1 MNDADDL
8 EMDDVDDND
17 NFDELD
23 LETSIA
29 KSELSSKRDV
39 RTEIEKRLELIELR
53 KLTGDSFYDELFD

>member
-8 EMDDVDDND
+8 EIDDDDD

-23 LETSIA
+23 FDSSFV

-39 RTEIEKRLELIELR
+39 RSEIEKRLELIELR